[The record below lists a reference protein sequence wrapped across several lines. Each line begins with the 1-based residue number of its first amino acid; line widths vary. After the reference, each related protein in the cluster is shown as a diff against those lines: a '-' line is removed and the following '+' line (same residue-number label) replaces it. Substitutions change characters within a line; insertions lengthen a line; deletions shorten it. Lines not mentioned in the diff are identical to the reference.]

1 MLDVFDRALM
11 LIQQGNAANQR
22 QVLHVVTPGPGFV
35 RKKGQLVSKRIDHGH
50 GFDQPLGVLV
60 QASNRLF
67 SSIGQQAVE
76 GLFFYVGLHE
86 WLRFVRGF
94 R

>member
-11 LIQQGNAANQR
+11 LMQQGNAANQR
-22 QVLHVVTPGPGFV
+22 QVLHVVAPGTGLV
-35 RKKGQLVSKRIDHGH
+35 RKKGQLIGERVDHGH

-67 SSIGQQAVE
+67 FSVGQQAVE
-76 GLFFYVGLHE
+76 GFF
-86 WLRFVRGF
+86 LRWAA
-94 R
+94 